1 MRQYFGAMR
10 PSGWLLLTQ
19 LSIGVAL
26 AASAALYV
34 HYLSPLDSG
43 YCGPSSGCEAARR
56 SGIGY
61 FFDNRYLSLP
71 LLALIAFGG
80 LLGVSLRR
88 GRTTGAD
95 AGGGLAA
102 LWRDPSLTLFAASG
116 LGAALGLFFIAYQAL
131 VLEQYCWLCLVVD
144 VAALACGAF
153 AFLAAR
159 AVRRTGAP
167 AESPLYGKTWLLLAA
182 LIVAGPLVWDAIKPP
197 PPIPS
202 RVAALYRPGKIN
214 VVEFADFECPYC
226 RKLHAVLAPLLAE
239 YGDAVF
245 FVRAHRPLK
254 LRHPNAE
261 HAARAAICA
270 EEQGKGEAM
279 ANRLFELTLSPDA
292 IARLAESLRLDPLAF
307 DRCMPSDATTAK
319 LDHDEAL
326 LPDGELRGLPTT
338 YIGNREFVGV
348 PTEAA
353 LRDALD
359 RARAPSSFA
368 PSGSIYAAALV
379 ALIAL
384 AGYFGRRRGH

>member
-1 MRQYFGAMR
+1 MR
-10 PSGWLLLTQ
+10 PSGWLFLTQ
-19 LSIGVAL
+19 LSICCAL

-61 FFDNRYLSLP
+61 FFDSRYISLP
-71 LLALIAFGG
+71 LLALVAFGG

-88 GRTTGAD
+88 RSTDDAD
-95 AGGGLAA
+95 GTKPSSGLGE
-102 LWRDPSLTLFAASG
+102 LWREPSLTLFAASG
-116 LGAALGLFFIAYQAL
+116 LGAALGLGFIAYQAL
-131 VLEQYCWLCLVVD
+131 VLEQYCWLCLIVD
-144 VAALACGAF
+144 IAALACGVF

-159 AVRRTGAP
+159 AFRRTGERAW
-167 AESPLYGKTWLLLAA
+167 SPLYARTWLLLAL
-182 LIVAGPLVWDAIKPP
+182 LIIAGPIVWDAIKPP

-226 RKLHAVLAPLLAE
+226 RKLHGVLGPLLAE
-239 YGDAVF
+239 YGDAVH
-245 FVRAHRPLK
+245 FVRAHRPLM
-254 LRHPNAE
+254 RHPNAD

-270 EEQGKGEAM
+270 EAQGKGEPM
-279 ANRLFELTLSPDA
+279 ANRLFEVTLSPEA
-292 IARLAESLRLDPLAF
+292 ISRVAESLRLDPIAF
-307 DRCMPSDATTAK
+307 DRCLPSEATSAM
-319 LDHDEAL
+319 LAHDEAL
-326 LPDGELRGLPTT
+326 LPDDELRGLPTT
-338 YIGNREFVGV
+338 YIGNQQFVGV

-359 RARAPSSFA
+359 RARNPPALA
-368 PSGSIYAAALV
+368 PSGAIYATALG